1 MKTSS
6 KINVGVAA
14 VAALALALPAGAF
27 AHPSVWETTAKITNS
42 ASSPVPDLCSGT
54 DTRKSYVVSNHGFTM
69 ALNETNCAVDKGML
83 NYKFLPSSTRATLTL
98 AAYLGAGDTGAQPH
112 ATCRQGSGVVDQLW
126 GTTAGTSAITAWQT
140 AKTNTAGGEP
150 FFNYVPWQ
158 KTSAGLEDDPA
169 KWIPVVLAKTD
180 VNLSSYSTVDEFTA
194 ACAGIG
200 GVYTAADKIG
210 TTMQSM
216 NSGFAHDIT
225 ATVTAAV
232 TAEVTAEVT
241 AAVTAAVG
249 APLQAE
255 VAKLTA
261 EVASLSRVLT
271 VKAASAKLAA
281 KTAAG
286 SGVAVKISG
295 PAGYHLRAFLTVTDA
310 SARKVG
316 LRYLGLGTADVTI
329 GDAGTADAT
338 IKLNAAAKA
347 KLKALGKD
355 LPVRI
360 EVKGADRFAAG
371 ELTLTK

>member
-1 MKTSS
+1 MKASS

-27 AHPSVWETTAKITNS
+27 AHGSVWETDAKITNS

-69 ALNETNCAVDKGML
+69 VLNETNCAVDKGML

-98 AAYLGAGDTGAQPH
+98 AAYLGAGNTGAQPH
-112 ATCRQGSGVVDQLW
+112 ATCRQGSGVVDELW

-158 KTSAGLEDDPA
+158 KTSAGLDDDPT
-169 KWIPVVLAKTD
+169 KWIPVVLAKTGVD
-180 VNLSSYSTVDEFTA
+180 LSSYSTVDEFTA

-295 PAGYHLRAFLTVTDA
+295 PAGYHLRAFLVISEA
-310 SARKVG
+310 GARHAG
-316 LRYLGLGTADVTI
+316 LRYRGLGTADVTI

>member
-1 MKTSS
+1 MKTST

-27 AHPSVWETTAKITNS
+27 AHGSVWETDARITNS
-42 ASSPVPDLCSGT
+42 ASSPVPDPCSST
-54 DTRKSYVVSNHGFTM
+54 NTRKSYAISNHGFTM

-83 NYKFLPSSTRATLTL
+83 NYKKLPSSYRATLSL
-98 AAYLGAGDTGAQPH
+98 AAYLAAGDTPAQPH

-140 AKTNTAGGEP
+140 ITTNTAGGEP

-169 KWIPVVLAKTD
+169 KWIPVVLARTG
-180 VNLSSYSTVDEFTA
+180 VNLSSYSTVGEFTA
-194 ACAGIG
+194 ACTGIG
-200 GVYTAADKIG
+200 GVYAPADKVG
-210 TTMQSM
+210 TTTESM

-249 APLQAE
+249 DPLKSE
-255 VAKLTA
+255 VAKLTT
-261 EVASLSRVLT
+261 EVANLSRVLT
-271 VKAASAKLAA
+271 VKAASANLAA

-295 PAGYHLRAFLTVTDA
+295 PAGYHLRAFLVISEA
-310 SARKVG
+310 GARHAG
-316 LRYLGLGTADVTI
+316 LRYRGLGTADVTI

>member
-27 AHPSVWETTAKITNS
+27 AHPSAWETTAKITNS

-54 DTRKSYVVSNHGFTM
+54 DTRKSYAITNHGFTM
-69 ALNETNCAVDKGML
+69 VLNETNCAVDKGML

-98 AAYLGAGDTGAQPH
+98 AAYLGAGNTGAQPH
-112 ATCRQGSGVVDQLW
+112 ATCRQGSGVVDELW

-158 KTSAGLEDDPA
+158 KTSAGVEDDPT
-169 KWIPVVLAKTD
+169 KWIPVVLAKTG

-194 ACAGIG
+194 ACARIG

>member
-42 ASSPVPDLCSGT
+42 ASSPVPDLCSNT
-54 DTRKSYVVSNHGFTM
+54 DTRKSYAISNHGFTM
-69 ALNETNCAVDKGML
+69 ALNETNCATDKGML

-98 AAYLGAGDTGAQPH
+98 AAYLGAGATGAQPH

-158 KTSAGLEDDPA
+158 KTSAGLDDDPT
-169 KWIPVVLAKTD
+169 KWIPVVLAKTG
-180 VNLSSYSTVDEFTA
+180 VNLSSYSTVDEFKA
-194 ACAGIG
+194 ACEGIG

-295 PAGYHLRAFLTVTDA
+295 PAGYHLRAFLVISEA
-310 SARKVG
+310 GARHAG
-316 LRYLGLGTADVTI
+316 LRYRGLGTADVTI

-338 IKLNAAAKA
+338 IQLNAAAKA
-347 KLKALGKD
+347 KLKALGKN

>member
-27 AHPSVWETTAKITNS
+27 AHGSVWETTAKITNS

-54 DTRKSYVVSNHGFTM
+54 DTRKSYAISNHGFTM

-169 KWIPVVLAKTD
+169 KWIPVVLAKTG
-180 VNLSSYSTVDEFTA
+180 VNLSSYSTVGEFTA
-194 ACAGIG
+194 ACTGIG

-216 NSGFAHDIT
+216 NSGYA
-225 ATVTAAV
+225 
-232 TAEVTAEVT
+232 AEVT

>member
-83 NYKFLPSSTRATLTL
+83 NYKKLPSSYRATLSL
-98 AAYLGAGDTGAQPH
+98 AAYLAAGDTGAQPH
-112 ATCRQGSGVVDQLW
+112 ATCRQGSGVVDELW

-158 KTSAGLEDDPA
+158 KTSAGLDDDPT
-169 KWIPVVLAKTD
+169 KWIPVVLARTGVD
-180 VNLSSYSTVDEFTA
+180 LSSYSTVDEFTA

-232 TAEVTAEVT
+232 TAAVTAEVT
-241 AAVTAAVG
+241 AAVTRLETDTSQRGSAHTIED
-249 APLQAE
+249 APSRPHEAKSEALSDVQNFSASGTEPVIDMDLDEAQDAE
-255 VAKLTA
+255 KHTYEAH
-261 EVASLSRVLT
+261 EVSNPPLASPQPIP
-271 VKAASAKLAA
+271 KN
-281 KTAAG
+281 
-286 SGVAVKISG
+286 
-295 PAGYHLRAFLTVTDA
+295 F
-310 SARKVG
+310 
-316 LRYLGLGTADVTI
+316 
-329 GDAGTADAT
+329 ADALT
-338 IKLNAAAKA
+338 EISL
-347 KLKALGKD
+347 D
-355 LPVRI
+355 LD
-360 EVKGADRFAAG
+360 KHDG
-371 ELTLTK
+371 

>member
-1 MKTSS
+1 M
-6 KINVGVAA
+6 
-14 VAALALALPAGAF
+14 
-27 AHPSVWETTAKITNS
+27 
-42 ASSPVPDLCSGT
+42 
-54 DTRKSYVVSNHGFTM
+54 
-69 ALNETNCAVDKGML
+69 
-83 NYKFLPSSTRATLTL
+83 
-98 AAYLGAGDTGAQPH
+98 
-112 ATCRQGSGVVDQLW
+112 
-126 GTTAGTSAITAWQT
+126 
-140 AKTNTAGGEP
+140 
-150 FFNYVPWQ
+150 
-158 KTSAGLEDDPA
+158 
-169 KWIPVVLAKTD
+169 
-180 VNLSSYSTVDEFTA
+180 
-194 ACAGIG
+194 
-200 GVYTAADKIG
+200 
-210 TTMQSM
+210 
-216 NSGFAHDIT
+216 
-225 ATVTAAV
+225 
-232 TAEVTAEVT
+232 
-241 AAVTAAVG
+241 
-249 APLQAE
+249 
-255 VAKLTA
+255 
-261 EVASLSRVLT
+261 ASLSRVLT

>member
-27 AHPSVWETTAKITNS
+27 AHGSVWETTAKITNS

-158 KTSAGLEDDPA
+158 KTSAGLDDDPT
-169 KWIPVVLAKTD
+169 KWIPVVLAKTGVD
-180 VNLSSYSTVDEFTA
+180 LSSYSTVDEFTA

-295 PAGYHLRAFLTVTDA
+295 PAGYHLRAFLVISEA
-310 SARKVG
+310 GARHAG
-316 LRYLGLGTADVTI
+316 LRYRGLGTADVTI

>member
-54 DTRKSYVVSNHGFTM
+54 DTRKSFAISNHGFTM

-158 KTSAGLEDDPA
+158 KTSAGLDDDPT
-169 KWIPVVLAKTD
+169 KWIPVVLAKTG
-180 VNLSSYSTVDEFTA
+180 VNLSSYSTVDEFKA
-194 ACAGIG
+194 ACEGIG

-295 PAGYHLRAFLTVTDA
+295 PAGYHLRAFLVISEA
-310 SARKVG
+310 GARHAG
-316 LRYLGLGTADVTI
+316 LRYRGLGTADVTI